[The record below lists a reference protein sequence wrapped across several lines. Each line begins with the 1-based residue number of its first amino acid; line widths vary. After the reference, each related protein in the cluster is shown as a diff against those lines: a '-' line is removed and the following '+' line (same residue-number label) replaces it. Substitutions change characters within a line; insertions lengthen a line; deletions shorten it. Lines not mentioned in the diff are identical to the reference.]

1 MIHPGAKIADSN
13 SCGHGVKATSCLA
26 VAVDPSRISVMPAGS
41 CHFALTTQQL
51 VWSLLAESFRLT
63 QILRL
68 KLSCVFTSLCQ
79 AYAGI
84 SLEMNSVR

>member
-1 MIHPGAKIADSN
+1 
-13 SCGHGVKATSCLA
+13 
-26 VAVDPSRISVMPAGS
+26 MPAGS